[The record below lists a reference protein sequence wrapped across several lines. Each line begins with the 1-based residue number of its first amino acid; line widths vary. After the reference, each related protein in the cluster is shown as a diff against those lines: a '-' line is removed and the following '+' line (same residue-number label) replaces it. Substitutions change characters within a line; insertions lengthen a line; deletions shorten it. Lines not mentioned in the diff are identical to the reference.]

1 MAPAASFILPLA
13 FSDILLLRGFGLR
26 SPTTNFTVDTQNTC

>member
-13 FSDILLLRGFGLR
+13 FSDIVGLLWLACPLV
-26 SPTTNFTVDTQNTC
+26 SS